1 MNAKPADN
9 SPERLAYRVTEFS
22 RAIGIG
28 KTKLFEMMKRKE
40 LRTVMIGGRRLI
52 PASEAA
58 RLLGT
63 TGGTH
68 EAR

>member
-1 MNAKPADN
+1 MKRSTPICG
-9 SPERLAYRVTEFS
+9 PEPLAYRVSDFS

-58 RLLGT
+58 RLLGEL
-63 TGGTH
+63 GG
-68 EAR
+68 RS